1 MISLNVI
8 LQATQLLLDSYIRL
22 QHLTHGLNH
31 VLEVIKRD
39 GQKNHQEDILRKLR
53 KIFQEAIVKSRR
65 VLTEVGDFLKE
76 MMLCDDILNFL
87 HVPPS
92 IIEDFEYQEMRNW
105 IIFREYANQLE
116 FNIQAFQ
123 ILVDRIA
130 EVEDG
135 H

>member
-1 MISLNVI
+1 M
-8 LQATQLLLDSYIRL
+8 LLDSYVRL
-22 QHLTHGLNH
+22 QHLAHGLSH

-53 KIFQEAIVKSRR
+53 KIFEEAIIKSER

-76 MMLCDDILNFL
+76 MLLCDNILNLL
-87 HVPPS
+87 HVPS
-92 IIEDFEYQEMRNW
+92 TIIEDFEYQEMRNW

-123 ILVDRIA
+123 ILVDRI
-130 EVEDG
+130 EETEQE